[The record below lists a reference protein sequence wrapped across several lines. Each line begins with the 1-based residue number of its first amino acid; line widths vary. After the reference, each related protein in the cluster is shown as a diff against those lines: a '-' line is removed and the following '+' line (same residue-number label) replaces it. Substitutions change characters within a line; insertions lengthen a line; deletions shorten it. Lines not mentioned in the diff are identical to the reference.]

1 MGSLVCE
8 AKGNMLIDNDMSEQ
22 IKIQLP
28 DGSVREVAQGTTP
41 FDVAMSISPR
51 LAAAVVVARIR
62 PLTTPVV
69 AGETAVEEADEAQ
82 TEAGMYGSASE
93 LGERLVDLAAPLNED
108 VALELLKESDE
119 AALKVVRH
127 SAAHVMATAIL
138 ELFPET
144 KLGHGPATDN
154 GFFYDVYRETPFT
167 EDDLAAIEKRM
178 AEVVARDETFVREQ
192 ESREMGLKD
201 YAEHGDFMKVHFI
214 ERFTKPGDEISL
226 YRNGKFVD
234 FCRGPH
240 VPSTGRVKAFKV
252 TSVAGAYWLGDEKNQ
267 QLQRIY
273 GTAFFNAKDMDA
285 HFKRLEE
292 IKARDHRV
300 LGKQLD
306 LFSIQEVAGAGLI
319 FWHPKG
325 GLIRKTMEDW
335 MRDECIRRGYEM
347 VFTPHIMRRELWKVS
362 GHEGFYSQNMY
373 PPMELDDAEY
383 RLKPMNCPGHIL
395 IYKNSPKSYRD
406 LPQRYAE
413 LGNVYRYER
422 SGTMHGLLRVRGFTQ
437 DDAHIFCTP
446 EQIESEIAA
455 CVEFA
460 DEVLKAFGFAEFKV
474 ELSTWDPKDQKSY
487 VGSPEHW
494 ETAVGSLKKVLDA
507 KAIPYREIPG
517 EAAFYGPKI
526 DIKLVDVLGR
536 LWQLSTVQF
545 DFNLPQ
551 RFELEYTGED
561 GEKHR
566 PVMVHRALFGSVER
580 FFGVL
585 IEHYAGAFPLW
596 LAPVQVGLV
605 PISEK
610 HVEYA
615 RAVKAKLEV
624 AGLRVELDARNE
636 KMNAK
641 IREFTLQKVPFVLV
655 MGDKEAEQRE
665 VNVRVRG
672 GGVQGTFPLS
682 EFIANATTLIT
693 RKELNLSDTPKWHD
707 AVLKA
712 VQSFPTDQ
720 FDLNDLY
727 DLRDEFASIFPNNRH
742 VNEKLRQQLQTLRD
756 EGIIQF
762 LDNEG
767 NYKRIK

>member
-1 MGSLVCE
+1 VSNL
-8 AKGNMLIDNDMSEQ
+8 

-28 DGSVREVAQGTTP
+28 DGSIREVPSGTTP
-41 FDVAMSISPR
+41 LDVASSISPR
-51 LAAAVVVARIR
+51 LAAAVVVARIK
-62 PLTTPVV
+62 PLTPV
-69 AGETAVEEADEAQ
+69 AASANETALEQSEEAMYSGASTT
-82 TEAGMYGSASE
+82 TERIVGLST
-93 LGERLVDLAAPLNED
+93 PLHED
-108 VALELLKESDE
+108 VSLELLKENDPAS
-119 AALKVVRH
+119 LKVARH
-127 SAAHVMATAIL
+127 SAAHIMATALL

-144 KLGHGPATDN
+144 KLGHGPATDS
-154 GFFYDVYRETPFT
+154 GFFYDVYREVPFT
-167 EDDLAAIEKRM
+167 EADLAAIEARM
-178 AEVVARDETFVREQ
+178 QDVVNRDEPFVQ
-192 ESREMGLKD
+192 ILESRERGLAD
-201 YAEHGDFMKVHFI
+201 YTANGEFMKVHFI

-226 YRNGKFVD
+226 YRNGNFTD

-252 TSVAGAYWLGDEKNQ
+252 VSIAGAYWLGDEKNQ

-273 GTAFFNAKDMDA
+273 GTAFFNAKDLEA
-285 HFKRLEE
+285 HFKHLEE

-335 MRDECIRRGYEM
+335 MRDDCIRRGYHM
-347 VFTPHIMRRELWKVS
+347 VFTPHIMRRELWKIS
-362 GHEGFYSQNMY
+362 GHEENYGENMY

-446 EQIESEIAA
+446 EQIESEIEA
-455 CVEFA
+455 CIDFA
-460 DEVLKAFGFAEFKV
+460 ESVLKTFGFSEFKI
-474 ELSTWDPKDQKSY
+474 ELSTWDPSDKKFI
-487 VGSPEHW
+487 GSAEQW
-494 ETAVGSLKKVLDA
+494 DNAVGSLTRVLDR
-507 KAIPYREIPG
+507 KNIPYKTIPG

-545 DFNLPQ
+545 DWNLPA
-551 RFELEYTGED
+551 RFELEYIGED
-561 GEKHR
+561 GAPHQ

-610 HVEYA
+610 HHDYA
-615 RAVKAKLEV
+615 KNVQQRLEA
-624 AGLRVELDARNE
+624 AGLRVEADLSNQ

-641 IREFTLQKVPFVLV
+641 IRDFGLQKVPFILIL
-655 MGDKEAEQRE
+655 GDKEAASDS
-665 VNVRVRG
+665 VSVRVRAKG
-672 GGVQGTFPLS
+672 DEGSVTVDAFLDR
-682 EFIANATTLIT
+682 AKKLIT
-693 RKELNLSDTPKWHD
+693 DHSMEL
-707 AVLKA
+707 
-712 VQSFPTDQ
+712 
-720 FDLNDLY
+720 
-727 DLRDEFASIFPNNRH
+727 
-742 VNEKLRQQLQTLRD
+742 
-756 EGIIQF
+756 
-762 LDNEG
+762 
-767 NYKRIK
+767 

>member
-1 MGSLVCE
+1 MLV
-8 AKGNMLIDNDMSEQ
+8 DTDMSEQ
-22 IKIQLP
+22 IKVQLP
-28 DGSVREVAQGTTP
+28 DGSVREVARGTTS
-41 FDVAMSISPR
+41 FDIAMSISPR
-51 LAAAVVVARIR
+51 LAAAVVVARVR
-62 PLTTPVV
+62 PLEPTHAQSTRMDGGPGD
-69 AGETAVEEADEAQ
+69 AAEEQGSEAS
-82 TEAGMYGSASE
+82 MYGAAAS
-93 LGERLVDLAAPLNED
+93 GERLVDLAAPLTED
-108 VALELLKESDE
+108 VALELLKEADE
-119 AALKVVRH
+119 ASLRVVRH

-144 KLGHGPATDN
+144 KLGHGPATDS

-178 AEVVARDETFVREQ
+178 ADVVARDEKFVRE
-192 ESREMGLKD
+192 EEPREKGL
-201 YAEHGDFMKVHFI
+201 AEYKAHGDFMKVHFI
-214 ERFTKPGDEISL
+214 EKFTRPNDAISL
-226 YRNGKFVD
+226 YRNGSFVD

-240 VPSTGRVKAFKV
+240 VPSTGRVRAFKV

-267 QLQRIY
+267 QLQRVY
-273 GTAFFNAKDMDA
+273 GTAFFNDKDMAA

-335 MRDECIRRGYEM
+335 MREECIRRGYQM
-347 VFTPHIMRRELWKVS
+347 VFTPHIMRRELWKIS
-362 GHEGFYSQNMY
+362 GHDGYYAENMY

-395 IYKNSPKSYRD
+395 IYRNSPKSYRD

-446 EQIESEIAA
+446 EQIEGEIAA

-460 DEVLKAFGFAEFKV
+460 DSVLKAFGFAEFKV
-474 ELSTWDPKDQKSY
+474 ELSTWDPRDTKNY
-487 VGSPEHW
+487 VGKAEHW
-494 ETAVGSLKKVLDA
+494 EGAVASLRKVLDA
-507 KAIPYREIPG
+507 KGIEYKVIPG

-596 LAPVQVGLV
+596 LAPVQVGIV

-610 HVEYA
+610 HLDYA
-615 RAVKAKLEV
+615 NAVKAKLEA

-655 MGDKEAEQRE
+655 MGDKEAA
-665 VNVRVRG
+665 
-672 GGVQGTFPLS
+672 S
-682 EFIANATTLIT
+682 
-693 RKELNLSDTPKWHD
+693 D
-707 AVLKA
+707 AVSVRTRGKG
-712 VQSFPTDQ
+712 
-720 FDLNDLY
+720 
-727 DLRDEFASIFPNNRH
+727 
-742 VNEKLRQQLQTLRD
+742 D
-756 EGIIQF
+756 EGSVTLSAF
-762 LDNEG
+762 VERATALAASRG
-767 NYKRIK
+767 VSL

>member
-1 MGSLVCE
+1 
-8 AKGNMLIDNDMSEQ
+8 MSEQ
-22 IKIQLP
+22 SIKVQLP
-28 DGSVREVAQGTTP
+28 DGSVREVSRGTTP
-41 FDVAMSISPR
+41 YDIAMSISPR

-62 PLTTPVV
+62 PHAVPAS
-69 AGETAVEEADEAQ
+69 AGETAADEAAEAQ
-82 TEAGMYGSASE
+82 TEAGMYSSSADT
-93 LGERLVDLAAPLNED
+93 GERLVDLSAPLTED

-144 KLGHGPATDN
+144 KLGHGPATDS
-154 GFFYDVYRETPFT
+154 GFFYDVYRETPFS
-167 EDDLAAIEKRM
+167 EADLAAIEARM
-178 AEVVARDETFVREQ
+178 AEVVARDERFVREH
-192 ESREMGLKD
+192 ESREKGLEEYK
-201 YAEHGDFMKVHFI
+201 AHGDFMKVHFI
-214 ERFTKPGDEISL
+214 ERFTQPGDEISL
-226 YRNGKFVD
+226 YKNGNFTD

-267 QLQRIY
+267 QLQRVY
-273 GTAFFNAKDMDA
+273 GTAFFNSKDLDA

-335 MRDECIRRGYEM
+335 MRDECIRRGYDM
-347 VFTPHIMRRELWKVS
+347 VFTPHIMRRELWKIS
-362 GHEGFYSQNMY
+362 GHEGFYGQNMY

-446 EQIESEIAA
+446 EQIEGEIAA

-494 ETAVGSLKKVLDA
+494 EMAVGSLKKVLDEKGIA
-507 KAIPYREIPG
+507 YREIPG

-585 IEHYAGAFPLW
+585 IEHYAGAFPMW
-596 LAPVQVGLV
+596 LAPVQVGIV

-610 HVEYA
+610 HLEYA
-615 RAVKAKLEV
+615 AKVKQRLEA
-624 AGLRVELDARNE
+624 AGLRVELDSRNE

-641 IREFTLQKVPFVLV
+641 IREFTLHKVPFVLV
-655 MGDKEAEQRE
+655 MGDKEAAADA
-665 VNVRVRG
+665 VSVRTRG
-672 GGVQGTFPLS
+672 KGDEGSVPLAA
-682 EFIANATTLIT
+682 FIERAKELVFT
-693 RKELNLSDTPKWHD
+693 RKTALS
-707 AVLKA
+707 
-712 VQSFPTDQ
+712 
-720 FDLNDLY
+720 
-727 DLRDEFASIFPNNRH
+727 
-742 VNEKLRQQLQTLRD
+742 
-756 EGIIQF
+756 
-762 LDNEG
+762 
-767 NYKRIK
+767 

>member
-1 MGSLVCE
+1 MIRIE
-8 AKGNMLIDNDMSEQ
+8 
-22 IKIQLP
+22 LP

-41 FDVAMSISPR
+41 HDVAMSISPR

-62 PLTTPVV
+62 PLT
-69 AGETAVEEADEAQ
+69 AQ
-82 TEAGMYGSASE
+82 TPAVTPDDAGASDEQAMYSADAG
-93 LGERLVDLAAPLNED
+93 GERLVDLAAPLTED
-108 VALELLKESDE
+108 VRLELLKETDE

-154 GFFYDVYRETPFT
+154 GFFYDVYRQVPFT
-167 EDDLAAIEKRM
+167 EADLAAIEARM
-178 AEVVARDETFVREQ
+178 AEVVKRDEPFLRAE
-192 ESREMGLKD
+192 ESREQGLAD
-201 YAEHGDFMKVHFI
+201 YAQQGEFMKVHFI
-214 ERFTKPGDEISL
+214 ERFTQPGETISL
-226 YRNGKFVD
+226 YKNGAFTD

-252 TSVAGAYWLGDEKNQ
+252 TSIAGAYWLGDEKNQ

-273 GTAFFNAKDMDA
+273 GTAFFNAKDLDA

-335 MRDECIRRGYEM
+335 MRDECVRRGYEM
-347 VFTPHIMRRELWKVS
+347 VYTPHIMRRELWKIS
-362 GHEGFYSQNMY
+362 GHEENYAENMY

-395 IYKNSPKSYRD
+395 IYKNTPRSYRD

-446 EQIESEIAA
+446 EQIEDEIAG
-455 CVEFA
+455 CIDFA
-460 DEVLKAFGFAEFKV
+460 ESVLKTFGFAEFKI
-474 ELSTWDPKDQKSY
+474 ELSTWDPADKKFI
-487 VGSPEHW
+487 GSAEKW
-494 ETAVGSLKKVLDA
+494 DGAVGSLTKVLDA
-507 KAIPYREIPG
+507 KGIPYKTIPG

-536 LWQLSTVQF
+536 MWQLSTVQF
-545 DFNLPQ
+545 DWNLPARFNL
-551 RFELEYTGED
+551 EYKGED
-561 GEKHR
+561 GELHQ

-605 PISEK
+605 PISSDK
-610 HVEYA
+610 HLDYA
-615 RAVKAKLEV
+615 RTVKAKLEA

-641 IREFTLQKVPFVLV
+641 IREFTLQKVPFVLIL
-655 MGDKEAEQRE
+655 GDKEANTES
-665 VNVRVRG
+665 VSVRTRG
-672 GGVQGTFPLS
+672 KGDEGSV
-682 EFIANATTLIT
+682 TLEAFLD
-693 RKELNLSDTPKWHD
+693 RAK
-707 AVLKA
+707 
-712 VQSFPTDQ
+712 
-720 FDLNDLY
+720 
-727 DLRDEFASIFPNNRH
+727 
-742 VNEKLRQQLQTLRD
+742 QTLASRAA
-756 EGIIQF
+756 E
-762 LDNEG
+762 L
-767 NYKRIK
+767 

>member
-1 MGSLVCE
+1 M
-8 AKGNMLIDNDMSEQ
+8 
-22 IKIQLP
+22 
-28 DGSVREVAQGTTP
+28 REVSRGTTAY
-41 FDVAMSISPR
+41 DVATSISPR

-62 PLTTPVV
+62 PLTSV
-69 AGETAVEEADEAQ
+69 ATGATETEETSEA
-82 TEAGMYGSASE
+82 AMYGGAE
-93 LGERLVDLAAPLNED
+93 GGERLVDLAAPLMED

-144 KLGHGPATDN
+144 KLGHGPATDS
-154 GFFYDVYRETPFT
+154 GFFYDVYRETPFSD
-167 EDDLAAIEKRM
+167 EDLAAIETRM
-178 AEVVARDETFVREQ
+178 VEVVGRDEKFMREE

-201 YAEHGDFMKVHFI
+201 YAEQGEFMKVHFI
-214 ERFTKPGDEISL
+214 EKFTKPGDEISL

-273 GTAFFNAKDMDA
+273 GTAFFNSKDLDA

-306 LFSIQEVAGAGLI
+306 LFSIQEVAGSGLI

-325 GLIRKTMEDW
+325 GLIRKEMEDW
-335 MRDECIRRGYEM
+335 MREECIRRGYDM
-347 VFTPHIMRRELWKVS
+347 VYTPHIMRRDLWKIS

-395 IYKNSPKSYRD
+395 IYKNSPRSYRD
-406 LPQRYAE
+406 LPVRYAE

-446 EQIESEIAA
+446 EQVVSEIEG
-455 CVEFA
+455 CLDFA
-460 DEVLKAFGFAEFKV
+460 EVVLKTFGFEEYRV
-474 ELSTWDPKDQKSY
+474 ELSLRDPKKAGEFVGNAADWEKAESALKGVLTNRGVAFKS
-487 VGSPEHW
+487 
-494 ETAVGSLKKVLDA
+494 
-507 KAIPYREIPG
+507 IPG
-517 EAAFYGPKI
+517 EGAFYGPKI

-545 DFNLPQ
+545 DFNLPA
-551 RFELEYTGED
+551 RFELEYKGED
-561 GEKHR
+561 GELHQ

-596 LAPVQVGLV
+596 LAPVQIGIV

-615 RAVKAKLEV
+615 SAVKAKLEA
-624 AGLRVELDARNE
+624 AGLRVELDERNE

-641 IREFTLQKVPFVLV
+641 IRDFGLQKVPFILIL
-655 MGDKEAEQRE
+655 GDKEAGSNS
-665 VNVRVRG
+665 VSVRTRG
-672 GGVQGTFPLS
+672 KGDQGTLS
-682 EFIANATTLIT
+682 LSDFIAKARGLVGNQST
-693 RKELNLSDTPKWHD
+693 EL
-707 AVLKA
+707 
-712 VQSFPTDQ
+712 
-720 FDLNDLY
+720 
-727 DLRDEFASIFPNNRH
+727 
-742 VNEKLRQQLQTLRD
+742 
-756 EGIIQF
+756 
-762 LDNEG
+762 
-767 NYKRIK
+767 